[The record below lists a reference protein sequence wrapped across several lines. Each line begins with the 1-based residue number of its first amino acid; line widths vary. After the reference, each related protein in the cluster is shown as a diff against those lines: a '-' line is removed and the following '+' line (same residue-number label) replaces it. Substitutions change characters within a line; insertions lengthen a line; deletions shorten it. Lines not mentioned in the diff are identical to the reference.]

1 MIFAVAHQTHFRTRR
16 ASDIGSGGVIGET
29 GTIGMFDGGQI
40 LRHYRAI
47 TNKVVAWVRNIVAH
61 CIGIMSL

>member
-1 MIFAVAHQTHFRTRR
+1 M
-16 ASDIGSGGVIGET
+16 S
-29 GTIGMFDGGQI
+29 DGGQI

-61 CIGIMSL
+61 CIPPLRGHGPSPAIHRNYFRLVSVLADEGRVE